1 MAILIIDGQELLIA
15 DDIAS
20 DDKKLR
26 QALTPS
32 YPFMPNASICRKK
45 TQDDKLCVEIVNSE
59 AGTQQATPIAV
70 LEKPQQST
78 PTQQADST
86 FPKNLQQ
93 EAEDNSVNEPT
104 PFSPAW
110 YPLQSRAIG
119 IVQGQYF
126 PSASDLVQGILVLD
140 DGTIAPTKFMGSSLR
155 FLKKKLDLLESP
167 QFWLV
172 YPSYSPEPPHLHLT
186 VRGAKLPERE
196 VNFEVIRSVKDY
208 FSVRGLITYIDRQAG
223 QSVVRIFRS
232 VRRTEAVTPEEAL
245 KQSYFLLKLDGVL
258 PQEASGHFA
267 DLKVKREG
275 QKLVLEDF
283 QFVQRLLELNKKKST
298 KKRSRRSGKSKKNSQ
313 TSGDSQSEATGKD

>member
-1 MAILIIDGQELLIA
+1 MAILIIDGQELSIA

-26 QALTPS
+26 QALARS
-32 YPFMPNASICRKK
+32 HPFMPNASICRKK

-59 AGTQQATPIAV
+59 SATQQASPIAV

-78 PTQQADST
+78 PAQQADCT
-86 FPKNLQQ
+86 FSKNLQQ
-93 EAEDNSVNEPT
+93 ETEENSVNEPT

-126 PSASDLVQGILVLD
+126 PSASNLVQGILVLD
-140 DGTIAPTKFMGSSLR
+140 DGTLAPTKFMGSSLR

-167 QFWLV
+167 QFWVV

-186 VRGAKLPERE
+186 VRGVKLPERE
-196 VNFEVIRSVKDY
+196 VNFEIIRSQKDY
-208 FSVRGLITYIDRQAG
+208 FSVRGLITYIDLQAN

-232 VRRTEAVTPEEAL
+232 DCRIQDVAPEEAL
-245 KQSYFLLKLDGVL
+245 KQTYFLLRLDSVL

-283 QFVQRLLELNKKKST
+283 QFVQRLLKLKKKKST
-298 KKRSRRSGKSKKNSQ
+298 KKRSRSKGKSTKNSQ
-313 TSGDSQSEATGKD
+313 TCADSQSQVIDKD

>member
-1 MAILIIDGQELLIA
+1 MAILIIDGQELSIA

-59 AGTQQATPIAV
+59 AGTQQASPIAV

-86 FPKNLQQ
+86 FLKNLQQ
-93 EAEDNSVNEPT
+93 EAEENSVNEPT

-126 PSASDLVQGILVLD
+126 PSASNLIEGVLVLD
-140 DGTIAPTKFMGSSLR
+140 DGTIAPTNFLASSLR

-167 QFWLV
+167 QFWVV
-172 YPSYSPEPPHLHLT
+172 YPSTWQEPPFLHFT

-208 FSVRGLITYIDRQAG
+208 FSIRGLITYIDRQAG
-223 QSVVRIFRS
+223 QFFVRIFRS
-232 VRRTEAVTPEEAL
+232 DREVVPEEAQ
-245 KQSYFLLKLDGVL
+245 KTSYFLMRLDGVL
-258 PQEASGHFA
+258 PKDAFGQFA

-283 QFVQRLLELNKKKST
+283 QFVQRLVQPKKPKST
-298 KKRSRRSGKSKKNSQ
+298 KKRSRRKGKSTTKDSQ
-313 TSGDSQSEATGKD
+313 TSGDSQN